1 MARIERRERLLN
13 HGLVLAGC
21 ALAIGLLFIY
31 RGGLGWF
38 RAGNWPGISPLEWLC
53 MVLALGLALA
63 LQYHFLFLL
72 RHGMLKYLVLWGIP
86 LVWLFYNGLMGINLL
101 LASSTDTA
109 FTGSWL
115 SPGDLIGFVAGAVF
129 LPLLAGFGVIIAIVD
144 SNSGLAALACH
155 EADTTLQL
163 IGAMAANTISYG
175 LHLSAVIWEQIANSF
190 AQLISYYRNS
200 GQALTEIN
208 SANLTRFPYWIQS
221 LGYTPACMLY

>member
-1 MARIERRERLLN
+1 MDRIERQERLLN
-13 HGLVLAGC
+13 HALALAGC
-21 ALAIGLLFIY
+21 ALAIGLLFLY
-31 RGGLGWF
+31 RDGLDWF

-72 RHGMLKYLVLWGIP
+72 RHGLLKYLVLWGIP

-109 FTGSWL
+109 FTGAWL

-155 EADTTLQL
+155 NADTTLQL
-163 IGAMAANTISYG
+163 IGAMTANTISYG
-175 LHLSAVIWEQIANSF
+175 LHLAAVIWEQIANSF
-190 AQLISYYRNS
+190 AQELSYYRNS
-200 GQALTEIN
+200 GQTLTEIN
-208 SANLTRFPYWIQS
+208 SANLTRFPYWIQN

>member
-1 MARIERRERLLN
+1 MERIKRRERLMN

-21 ALAIGLLFIY
+21 VLATGLLFIY
-31 RGGLGWF
+31 RSGLDWF

-86 LVWLFYNGLMGINLL
+86 VVWLFYNGLMGINLL

-109 FTGSWL
+109 FTGAWL
-115 SPGDLIGFVAGAVF
+115 SPGDLIGFMAGAVF

-155 EADTTLQL
+155 NADMALQL

-175 LHLSAVIWEQIANSF
+175 LHLAAVIWEQIANSF
-190 AQLISYYRNS
+190 AQELSHYRNS
-200 GQALTEIN
+200 GQTLTEIS
-208 SANLTRFPYWIQS
+208 SANLTRFPYWIQN